1 MSYRIL
7 VVNPGS
13 TSTKI
18 GVYEDEQLLFDKTL
32 RHSAEEIAQ
41 FNTIPAQKDWRRDLV
56 MKALREQGF
65 DARTLSAVSGRGGL
79 LRPIRG
85 GTYAVND
92 NMVKDCTIGVQ
103 GQHASNLGGL
113 IAREIGDELGIPS
126 YIVDPVVIDEMT
138 DVARYAGHP
147 LFQRVSIFHAL
158 NQKAVAKR
166 FAKEQGKKYEDL
178 NLIVCHMGGG
188 VSVGAHVKG
197 EVVDTGNALE
207 GEGPFSPERSGTLP
221 SGALVDLCF
230 SGKYTEQEIRRMI
243 TGNGGLLAYTGSTDM
258 QELMRRAATD
268 AKVREVIDAFH
279 YRVAKEIGAMAAA
292 MKGQVD
298 QIILT
303 GGIAHGQETVDAL
316 KGYVSW
322 IAPVTVYPGE
332 GELLALAEGALRV
345 LRGEETAK
353 IYE

>member
-188 VSVGAHVKG
+188 VSIGAHMKG
-197 EVVDTGNALE
+197 SVVDTQNALDGSRALRLPAHRSA
-207 GEGPFSPERSGTLP
+207 GEAVLLRQVHRKRDAPHALRPRRSGGLHRLQRYAL
-221 SGALVDLCF
+221 SAGA
-230 SGKYTEQEIRRMI
+230 G
-243 TGNGGLLAYTGSTDM
+243 
-258 QELMRRAATD
+258 RA
-268 AKVREVIDAFH
+268 R
-279 YRVAKEIGAMAAA
+279 
-292 MKGQVD
+292 
-298 QIILT
+298 
-303 GGIAHGQETVDAL
+303 
-316 KGYVSW
+316 
-322 IAPVTVYPGE
+322 
-332 GELLALAEGALRV
+332 
-345 LRGEETAK
+345 
-353 IYE
+353 

>member
-1 MSYRIL
+1 MKVL
-7 VVNPGS
+7 VINPGA
-13 TSTKI
+13 TSTKVAVFDEETQ
-18 GVYEDEQLLFDKTL
+18 VYKTTVDHSPQELDRFDRVIDQADYRKEAIL
-32 RHSAEEIAQ
+32 
-41 FNTIPAQKDWRRDLV
+41 
-56 MKALREQGF
+56 KAVTEAGYK
-65 DARTLSAVSGRGGL
+65 LSDFAAVCGRGGL
-79 LRPIRG
+79 YRAIPS

-92 NMVKDCTIGVQ
+92 KVMADVEAAPYGE
-103 GQHASNLGGL
+103 HPSNLGAYL
-113 IAREIGDELGIPS
+113 ARRIGDLVGIPAFF
-126 YIVDPVVIDEMT
+126 VDPVCVDEMT
-138 DVARYAGHP
+138 EVAH
-147 LFQRVSIFHAL
+147 VSGFAEFRRLSQFHAL

-166 FAKEQGKKYEDL
+166 YAKEIGKPYESL